1 VIGMKTIGLKAMGG
15 KVTVK
20 QVVLAGA
27 LVSLGI
33 LSAGCQKLK
42 ARDNLNHGVQAFKAT
57 QYSQAVNFF
66 KEATDLDPNWEVPRL
81 YLAMSYMSQWIP
93 GAESPENTKFAQ
105 SAMDQFM
112 KVLEKKPNDEIAT
125 ASIASIYFN
134 QKNFDKAEEW
144 NRKMIAIKPDSKEA
158 YYTLGVIAWTK
169 WVSVDLTERQKMGMR
184 RDDPGPLK
192 DKMGKVKTDKEE
204 LKAKW
209 IPILDQGITD
219 EQKAIQID
227 EHYDDAMAYM
237 NLLIR
242 YKADLSDSAE
252 EYKKQSAIADGWVN
266 KAMEARKINTEKKE
280 KAANNGTKQ

>member
-1 VIGMKTIGLKAMGG
+1 VIA
-15 KVTVK
+15 VK
-20 QVVLAGA
+20 RIALAGA
-27 LVSLGI
+27 LASLAL
-33 LSAGCQKLK
+33 LSSGCQKLK
-42 ARDNLNHGVQAFKAT
+42 ARDNLNHGVQAFKAA

-66 KEATDLDPNWEVPRL
+66 KEATDLDPDWSVPRL

-112 KVLEKKPNDEIAT
+112 KVLEKDPKNEIAT

-144 NRKMIAIKPDSKEA
+144 NRKLIVIKPDSKEA

-169 WVSVDLTERQKMGMR
+169 WVSVDLTARQKMGMR
-184 RDDPGPLK
+184 RDEPGPLK
-192 DKMGKVKTDKEE
+192 DKIGKVKTDKDE

-209 IPILDQGITD
+209 IPILDQGIAD

-227 EHYDDAMAYM
+227 PNYDDAMAYM

-242 YKADLSDSAE
+242 YKADLSDSPE
-252 EYKKQSAIADGWVN
+252 EYKKQALIADDWVN

-280 KAANNGTKQ
+280 KAANNGQKQ